1 MIFIKYKE
9 QGVVR
14 LARVKTRDQPKQANK
29 SEKEEVK
36 KTHWQTNTRKRRNE
50 GTRYNNELANEEGS
64 RQT

>member
-14 LARVKTRDQPKQANK
+14 PARVKTRDQSKQANK

-36 KTHWQTNTRKRRNE
+36 KPTGKQTQGSV
-50 GTRYNNELANEEGS
+50 GTKAQGTTMN
-64 RQT
+64 